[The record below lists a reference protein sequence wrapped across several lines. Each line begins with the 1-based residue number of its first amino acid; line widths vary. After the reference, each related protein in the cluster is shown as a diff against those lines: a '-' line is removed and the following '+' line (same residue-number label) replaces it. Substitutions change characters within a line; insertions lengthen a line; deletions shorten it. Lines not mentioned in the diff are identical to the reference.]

1 MKELLK
7 YLFAWILLASNSQNL
22 FSQPTPF
29 VQKRIISFYNCENF
43 YDTIDQKNIIDEDF
57 TPNSSKAY
65 NTNLF
70 KLKRQQIAKTILEL
84 GKQEQQDGISLMGLV
99 EIENKLVLE
108 ALVKDPHIQKY
119 NYQIIH
125 FDSKDYRGI
134 DVALLYHPE
143 HFKPYQYKPIPLS
156 IKNHETDFPT
166 RDILYVK
173 GQLDNVWVHVLVNH
187 WPSRRGGS
195 RASQKRRLWASQ
207 VVRNFIDSLQH
218 SDPNVKIIMMGDF
231 NDNPTDASLLNIPL
245 KNPFYELFKKGYGS
259 LGFND
264 QWNLFDQI
272 LISDPLLVP
281 RNNLIYYKSI
291 IYNKLNRSETHGRYK
306 GYPKRTWSG
315 DQYNTGFSDHFPVSI
330 ILNLKM
336 AENPL
341 K

>member
-1 MKELLK
+1 MKKTLI
-7 YLFAWILLASNSQNL
+7 YLIVQIFMVTLYVYVLAQEVK
-22 FSQPTPF
+22 PE
-29 VQKRIISFYNCENF
+29 QKRIISFYNCENY
-43 YDTIDQKNIIDEDF
+43 YDTIDQKNIIDEEF
-57 TPNSSKAY
+57 TPNSAKAY
-65 NTNLF
+65 NKNIF
-70 KLKRQQIAKTILEL
+70 KLKRQQIAKTIYEL

-99 EIENKLVLE
+99 EIENKYVLE
-108 ALVKDPHIQKY
+108 ELVKDSLIRKY
-119 NYQIIH
+119 QYQIIH

-134 DVALLYHPE
+134 DVALLFHPE

-156 IKNHETDFPT
+156 IKNHQTDFPT

-173 GQLDNVWVHVLVNH
+173 GQLDQQWIHILVNH

-195 RASQKRRLWASQ
+195 RDSEKRRIWASQ
-207 VVRNFIDSLQH
+207 VARNFVDSLLYT
-218 SDPNVKIIMMGDF
+218 DPIANIIMMGDF

-245 KNPFYELFKKGYGS
+245 KNPFYELFKKGLGS
-259 LGFND
+259 LAFND

-272 LISDPLLVP
+272 LISEPLTKFN
-281 RNNLIYYKSI
+281 NNLTYYKSI
-291 IYNKLNRSETHGRYK
+291 IYNKKDRREAHGRYK

-315 DQYNTGFSDHFPVSI
+315 NQYNAGFSDHFPVSI

>member
-1 MKELLK
+1 MKKIVK
-7 YLFAWILLASNSQNL
+7 YIVVCILILRQNENA
-22 FSQPTPF
+22 FSQPTTI

-43 YDTIDQKNIIDEDF
+43 YDTIDQKNIIDEEF
-57 TPNSSKAY
+57 TPNSTKAY
-65 NTNLF
+65 NSRLF
-70 KLKRQQIAKTILEL
+70 QLKRQQIAKTIFEL
-84 GKQEQQDGISLMGLV
+84 GKQEEQDGISLMGLV
-99 EIENKLVLE
+99 EIENKIVLE
-108 ALVKDPHIQKY
+108 ALVKDPLIQKY
-119 NYQIIH
+119 HYQIIH

-143 HFKPYQYKPIPLS
+143 HFKPYQYKPISLS
-156 IKNHETDFPT
+156 IKNHQTDFPT

-173 GQLDNVWVHVLVNH
+173 GQLDQEWIHILVNH

-195 RASQKRRLWASQ
+195 RDSEKRRFWASE
-207 VVRNFIDSLQH
+207 VARNFIDSLQN
-218 SDPNVKIIMMGDF
+218 SDRGAKILMMGDF

-259 LGFND
+259 LAFND

-272 LISDPLLVP
+272 LMSESLFAPENTLS
-281 RNNLIYYKSI
+281 YYKSV
-291 IYNKLNRSETHGRYK
+291 IYNKNNRAELHGRYR

-315 DQYNTGFSDHFPVSI
+315 DQYNAGYSDHFPVSI
-330 ILNLKM
+330 ILKLKI